1 MARQTDPSLTHYITA
16 AHAYPELSR
25 EQELELTNRWLT
37 DRNEAAREELVR
49 AHLRY
54 VVAIGFKYHR
64 YGLPLSELV
73 AEGNFGLVHALQKF
87 DTSRGTRFV
96 TYASYWIRAYMLNYI
111 IRSWSMVGGG
121 SDALR
126 SKMFFK
132 LRRERVRI
140 ANLVGE
146 GEQADELL
154 AKALGVPQAKLA
166 AMVRSLDARDVSLD
180 AHVFSDSAVTLG
192 DTLVADDQNQEEGLV
207 NSEVSG
213 YARDAITKAMTGLD
227 QRERYIVENRLMADN
242 EDELSLAEI
251 GRKLGVSRERAR
263 QLEARAKKKLKS
275 RISELSSGHGWLGV
289 HDAA

>member
-16 AHAYPELSR
+16 AHTYPELTR
-25 EQELELTNRWLT
+25 EREHELTTRWLA
-37 DRNEAAREELVR
+37 DKDEAAREELTR

-54 VVAIGFKYHR
+54 VVAIAFKYHR

-87 DTSRGTRFV
+87 DTTRGTRLV
-96 TYASYWIRAYMLNYI
+96 TYASFWIKAYVLNYI

-121 SDALR
+121 SGALR

-154 AKALGVPQAKLA
+154 AKALNLPQAKVA

-180 AHVFSDSAVTLG
+180 AHVFGDSATTLG
-192 DTLVADDQNQEEGLV
+192 DTLVDGEQSQEDGLV
-207 NSEVSG
+207 RSEVGG
-213 YARDAITKAMTGLD
+213 YVRDAVSEALGGLD
-227 QRERYIVENRLMADN
+227 PRERYIVEKRLMADN
-242 EDELSLAEI
+242 DEELSLADI
-251 GRKLGVSRERAR
+251 GRDLGVSRERAR
-263 QLEARAKKKLKS
+263 QLEARAKKKLKT
-275 RISELSSGHGWLGV
+275 RITELSRGNGWLDV